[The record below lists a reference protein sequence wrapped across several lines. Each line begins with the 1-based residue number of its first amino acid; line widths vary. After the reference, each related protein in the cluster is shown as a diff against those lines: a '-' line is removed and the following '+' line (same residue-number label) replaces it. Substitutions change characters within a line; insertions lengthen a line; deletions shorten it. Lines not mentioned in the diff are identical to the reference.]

1 MTPHKKETRAISPS
15 ALGVATDMTG
25 VGEHYMDMDSPTT
38 PTTPSMQLRLRKQAS
53 TASSSIANEETQGR
67 KTVTRVKKTS
77 RRPEER
83 VFRRHIGC
91 AARAAAGVL
100 LAGVIQTGS
109 SASSNGSKFLPSFYY
124 IGGLA
129 YAAIMVIYASAPT
142 VGGVVQQ
149 IWQIDLGVGL
159 ALLYNFAVF
168 LWIPITQADLVSVPE
183 NLNDTP
189 YFVSLHDWGLV
200 SPFMLAFTF
209 VVFLLPIQHNVKKFA
224 VMSNAFFMLKFIDP
238 MNPRVDGTGLKDL
251 NNSDYAT
258 LGLMKNL
265 AVYSVV
271 GVIGTL
277 ISLMTALL
285 PTPLFATKKVMRH
298 MAHAPN
304 DIRKI
309 LNLIMDSYCFRVKD
323 IKKMDFFR
331 LRLDRLL
338 GAAQHRLS
346 EMEELLDDCWWEE
359 IVGVGLCLTFNKNI
373 AKQFVKLY
381 ARLLKDL
388 RAMKFAIEAE
398 NGHWTHVVLMRRM
411 QQSLHVM
418 QAEANDL
425 LQEIANRVLEA
436 STDMPTPRF
445 LHLEQTVDHFMKK
458 YTKLYGAMLS
468 AEVHTPGD
476 VGKTMSLN
484 VFIYSFHSFV
494 HTLSRFEERFNHKN
508 FSCRYRICKFFH
520 MMWCSVY
527 QGTMYMKKMTMFA
540 VRTTLAVLIAYCA
553 STFIFAFSATG
564 PTAIAMVAQFH
575 VGGTY
580 GNMKNRMAGLVAG
593 TVVPSILHFFICKI
607 SDVVFYNAVN
617 NAVLFVWIV
626 GSMYVCYSSSYLR
639 MAGMVSAYMSAS
651 VLLDHSCR
659 TTTQALS
666 YSSLTENS
674 VAIIILMFVEVSLQ
688 PQSARGLLRSNIQQ
702 LLGAYS
708 KVFHRVFAHHV
719 TSTRATAPSVG
730 DLPTVIET
738 ASVNPATARLDEEDT
753 RSLHKELSVTLP
765 AILKQQKKLVHDAT
779 AEPSLWKSK
788 FSNEQYT
795 QVLAVCWT
803 LLDRLRLL
811 SDLVE
816 WQERSG
822 MDCDHEGYRL
832 KRRHAGSLNDEC
844 TAAFKEQEEE
854 RAKQPETVYFTAI
867 APTTEDL
874 VPEAPLPPL
883 PSNATPAV
891 AKARWDRSQN
901 AYESVVVESLESL
914 GTLFSKDFTYKTADD
929 YAIYLQM
936 KEAFRIAD
944 KDRSG
949 TVAIS
954 ELGVLLEK
962 LMPYTGDQGDVHMD
976 QYVDEFMRLVDKNHD
991 GLITF
996 AEFMQALN
1004 DGFRLELEI
1013 YENTTQM
1020 ISSNMVH
1027 QLGDQPPHGHTRE
1040 AACSMDVSDDSSA
1053 VDMLESSTATCDAI
1067 LTLPA
1072 STSRV
1077 LPPRSTMFF
1086 TPPSSSSGI
1095 GSYLFGSSGD
1105 ERDVAPPSINV
1116 TKSNRRRW
1124 WAQNRTDSAGV
1135 ALLNVESFSLNEA
1148 AATLKQSYGELL
1160 LRSLDDD
1167 DQYVTMEDFIVMS
1180 CLISACEDI
1189 AANLTRLNTLAAS

>member
-1 MTPHKKETRAISPS
+1 
-15 ALGVATDMTG
+15 
-25 VGEHYMDMDSPTT
+25 
-38 PTTPSMQLRLRKQAS
+38 
-53 TASSSIANEETQGR
+53 
-67 KTVTRVKKTS
+67 
-77 RRPEER
+77 
-83 VFRRHIGC
+83 
-91 AARAAAGVL
+91 
-100 LAGVIQTGS
+100 
-109 SASSNGSKFLPSFYY
+109 
-124 IGGLA
+124 
-129 YAAIMVIYASAPT
+129 MVIYASAPT

-159 ALLYNFAVF
+159 ALLYNFGVF
-168 LWIPITQADLVSVPE
+168 LVIPITQGDLVSVPE

-209 VVFLLPIQHNVKKFA
+209 AIFVLPIHHNVKKFA
-224 VMSNAFFMLKFIDP
+224 VMSNAFFMLKFINP
-238 MNPRVDGTGLKDL
+238 MNPRVGGTDLKDL

-258 LGLMKNL
+258 QGLMKNL
-265 AVYSVV
+265 AVYSIIGVV
-271 GVIGTL
+271 GTL
-277 ISLMTALL
+277 ISLMTVLL
-285 PTPLFATKKVMRH
+285 PTPLFATKKLMRH
-298 MAHAPN
+298 MGHAPT

-338 GAAQHRLS
+338 NAAQHRLS
-346 EMEELLDDCWWEE
+346 EMEDLLDDCWWEE
-359 IVGVGLCLTFNKNI
+359 IVGVGLCLTFNKNV

-381 ARLLKDL
+381 GRLLKDL

-398 NGHWTHVVLMRRM
+398 NGHWTHVVLMKRM
-411 QQSLHVM
+411 QQSLHIM

-436 STDMPTPRF
+436 STEMPTPKF
-445 LHLEQTVDHFMKK
+445 THLEQTVCHFMKK

-468 AEVHTPGD
+468 AEVHTTGD

-484 VFIYSFHSFV
+484 VFVYSFHSFV
-494 HTLSRFEERFNHKN
+494 HTLLEFEERLSHKN
-508 FSCRYRICKFFH
+508 FTCRYRIVKFFK
-520 MMWCSVY
+520 MVWCSIY
-527 QGTMYMKKMTMFA
+527 QGTMYMKRMIVFA
-540 VRTTLAVLIAYCA
+540 VRTTLAVLIAYCI
-553 STFIFAFSATG
+553 STFVFAFSATG

-580 GNMKNRMAGLVAG
+580 GNMRNRMAGLVAG
-593 TVVPSILHFFICKI
+593 TVVPSILHFFVCKI
-607 SDVVFYNAVN
+607 SDVVFYNALN

-659 TTTQALS
+659 TTTKALS

-674 VAIIILMFVEVSLQ
+674 VAIMTLMIVEGILQ
-688 PQSARGLLRSNIQQ
+688 PQSARSLLRSNIQQ
-702 LLGAYS
+702 VLWAYS
-708 KVFHRVFAHHV
+708 KVFRRVFTHHI
-719 TSTRATAPSVG
+719 TSTDATAPSVG
-730 DLPTVIET
+730 DLPTVNET
-738 ASVNPATARLDEEDT
+738 DTMKAKLSEEET
-753 RSLHKELSVTLP
+753 RALHKELSLVLP
-765 AILKQQKKLVHDAT
+765 TILKQQKKLVHDAT
-779 AEPSLWKSK
+779 AEPSLWKPK

-795 QVLAVCWT
+795 QVLSVCWT

-816 WQERSG
+816 WRERSYRN
-822 MDCDHEGYRL
+822 CVHEGYRL
-832 KRRHAGSLNDEC
+832 KRRNAGSLNDEC

-854 RAKQPETVYFTAI
+854 RAQQPETVYFTAV
-867 APTTEDL
+867 APTTEDMI
-874 VPEAPLPPL
+874 PEAPLPPL

-891 AKARWDRSQN
+891 AKARWDSSRN
-901 AYESVVVESLESL
+901 AYESVVDESLEAL
-914 GTLFSKDFTYKTADD
+914 VTLFSKDFTYKTADD

-944 KDRSG
+944 KDCSG
-949 TVAIS
+949 TVDAS
-954 ELGVLLEK
+954 ELVVLLEK
-962 LMPYTGDQGDVHMD
+962 LMPYTGDQGSVHME

-991 GLITF
+991 GQVTF

-1013 YENTTQM
+1013 YENTAQM
-1020 ISSNMVH
+1020 IPSNTG
-1027 QLGDQPPHGHTRE
+1027 QLNKEPPLQQEGP
-1040 AACSMDVSDDSSA
+1040 ASMDISDDSSA
-1053 VDMLESSTATCDAI
+1053 VDLLESSTATSDA
-1067 LTLPA
+1067 LMTLPSSA
-1072 STSRV
+1072 ARV
-1077 LPPRSTMFF
+1077 LMPQSTTFF
-1086 TPPSSSSGI
+1086 TAPSSLSGLDSVL
-1095 GSYLFGSSGD
+1095 GSDD
-1105 ERDVAPPSINV
+1105 EREQIPQIGTS
-1116 TKSNRRRW
+1116 RRRW
-1124 WAQNRTDSAGV
+1124 WTQTRTESTGV

-1148 AATLKQSYGELL
+1148 AATLKQSYSELL

-1167 DQYVTMEDFIVMS
+1167 DQHVTMEDFIVMS

>member
-1 MTPHKKETRAISPS
+1 MTPHKLESRARSPS
-15 ALGVATDMTG
+15 ALEMAAGTTGMWENYIDMN
-25 VGEHYMDMDSPTT
+25 SPTT
-38 PTTPSMQLRLRKQAS
+38 PTTQSMRLRLRKQQS
-53 TASSSIANEETQGR
+53 TASSSIANEETRGH

-109 SASSNGSKFLPSFYY
+109 SASSTGSRFLPSFYY
-124 IGGLA
+124 LGGLA

-159 ALLYNFAVF
+159 ALLYNFALF
-168 LWIPITQADLVSVPE
+168 LCIPITQGNLVSVPE

-189 YFVSLHDWGLV
+189 YYVSLHDWGLV
-200 SPFMLAFTF
+200 SPFMVAFTF
-209 VVFLLPIQHNVKKFA
+209 VVFLLPIQHNIKKFA

-238 MNPRVDGTGLKDL
+238 MNPRAGATGLKDL
-251 NNSDYAT
+251 RNSDYDT

-265 AVYSVV
+265 AVYSIV

-285 PTPLFATKKVMRH
+285 PTPLFATKKLMRH
-298 MAHAPN
+298 MDHAPH

-338 GAAQHRLS
+338 RSAQHRLS

-359 IVGVGLCLTFNKNI
+359 MVGVGLCLTFNKNI

-398 NGHWTHVVLMRRM
+398 NGHWTHVVLMKRM
-411 QQSLHVM
+411 QQSLHIM
-418 QAEANDL
+418 QTEANDL
-425 LQEIANRVLEA
+425 LQEISSKVLEA
-436 STDMPTPRF
+436 STDMPTPQFVR
-445 LHLEQTVDHFMKK
+445 LEQTVDHFMKK

-494 HTLSRFEERFNHKN
+494 HTLSDFEQRFNQKN

-520 MMWCSVY
+520 VMWCSVY
-527 QGTMYMKKMTMFA
+527 QGTMYMRRMTMFA

-553 STFIFAFSATG
+553 STFVFAFSATG

-617 NAVLFVWIV
+617 NAVLFTWIV
-626 GSMYVCYSSSYLR
+626 GS
-639 MAGMVSAYMSAS
+639 
-651 VLLDHSCR
+651 
-659 TTTQALS
+659 
-666 YSSLTENS
+666 
-674 VAIIILMFVEVSLQ
+674 I
-688 PQSARGLLRSNIQQ
+688 
-702 LLGAYS
+702 
-708 KVFHRVFAHHV
+708 
-719 TSTRATAPSVG
+719 
-730 DLPTVIET
+730 
-738 ASVNPATARLDEEDT
+738 
-753 RSLHKELSVTLP
+753 
-765 AILKQQKKLVHDAT
+765 
-779 AEPSLWKSK
+779 
-788 FSNEQYT
+788 
-795 QVLAVCWT
+795 
-803 LLDRLRLL
+803 LRLL

-816 WQERSG
+816 WQEKSSN
-822 MDCDHEGYRL
+822 HEGYQL
-832 KRRHAGSLNDEC
+832 KRRNAGSLNDEC
-844 TAAFKEQEEE
+844 TAAFKEQEEQ
-854 RAKQPETVYFTAI
+854 RANQPETVYYTAI
-867 APTTEDL
+867 APKTEDV
-874 VPEAPLPPL
+874 VPEEPLPPL

-914 GTLFSKDFTYKTADD
+914 VTLFSKDFTYKTADD

-949 TVAIS
+949 TVDTS

-962 LMPYTGDQGDVHMD
+962 LMPYTGDQGNVHMD

-991 GLITF
+991 GQITF

-1013 YENTTQM
+1013 YESTTQM
-1020 ISSNMVH
+1020 IASNPVH
-1027 QLGDQPPHGHTRE
+1027 QLGNGDDHVPPLLGRE
-1040 AACSMDVSDDSSA
+1040 PACSMDISDDSSA
-1053 VDMLESSTATCDAI
+1053 VDIMESSTATSDAI

-1072 STSRV
+1072 SSSRV
-1077 LPPRSTMFF
+1077 HFPRSTMFF

-1095 GSYLFGSSGD
+1095 GSYLLGSSGD
-1105 ERDVAPPSINV
+1105 ERAVPPAS
-1116 TKSNRRRW
+1116 KSTRRRW
-1124 WAQNRTDSAGV
+1124 WAENRTESAGV

-1160 LRSLDDD
+1160 LRSLDHD

-1189 AANLTRLNTLAAS
+1189 AVNLTRLNTLAAS

>member
-1 MTPHKKETRAISPS
+1 MEKRARSPS
-15 ALGVATDMTG
+15 ALEVATGMT
-25 VGEHYMDMDSPTT
+25 VAGEHYVDLDSPTT
-38 PTTPSMQLRLRKQAS
+38 PTTQSMQLRLRKQKSTAS
-53 TASSSIANEETQGR
+53 TASVANEETRGR
-67 KTVTRVKKTS
+67 KTIIRVKKTS

-83 VFRRHIGC
+83 AFRKHIGS
-91 AARAAAGVL
+91 AIRAAAGVL

-109 SASSNGSKFLPSFYY
+109 STSPTGSTFLPSFYY
-124 IGGLA
+124 LGGLA
-129 YAAIMVIYASAPT
+129 YAAIMVIYASAST

-159 ALLYNFAVF
+159 ALLYNFGVF
-168 LWIPITQADLVSVPE
+168 LWIPITQENLISVPE
-183 NLNDTP
+183 NLNDAP
-189 YFVSLHDWGLV
+189 YDVSLHDWGLV
-200 SPFMLAFTF
+200 SPFMIAFTL
-209 VVFLLPIQHNVKKFA
+209 VVFVLPIQHNVKKFA
-224 VMSNAFFMLKFIDP
+224 VMSNAFFMLKFINP
-238 MNPRVDGTGLKDL
+238 MNPKVGETGLKDL
-251 NNSDYAT
+251 NNSDYNT

-265 AVYSVV
+265 AVYSLI
-271 GVIGTL
+271 GVAGTL
-277 ISLMTALL
+277 ISLMTVMLPFPLL
-285 PTPLFATKKVMRH
+285 ATKKLIRH
-298 MAHAPN
+298 MYKAPT
-304 DIRKI
+304 DVRKI

-338 GAAQHRLS
+338 RVAQHRLS

-359 IVGVGLCLTFNKNI
+359 IVGVGLCLTFNKNV

-381 ARLLKDL
+381 GRLLKDL

-398 NGHWTHVVLMRRM
+398 NGHWTHVVLMKRM
-411 QQSLHVM
+411 QQSLHIM

-425 LQEIANRVLEA
+425 LHDITEKVLEA
-436 STDMPTPRF
+436 STDMPTPKF
-445 LHLEQTVDHFMKK
+445 EHLEETLNLFMRK

-494 HTLSRFEERFNHKN
+494 HTLFQFEDRFNHKD
-508 FSCRYRICKFFH
+508 FSCTYRVCKFLK
-520 MMWCSVY
+520 MVWCSIY
-527 QGTMYMKKMTMFA
+527 QGSMYMRRMTMFA
-540 VRTTLAVLIAYCA
+540 VRTTIAVLIAYCV
-553 STFIFAFSATG
+553 STFVFAFSATG
-564 PTAIAMVAQFH
+564 PTAIAMVAEFQ

-593 TVVPSILHFFICKI
+593 TVVPSILHFFVCKI
-607 SDVVFYNAVN
+607 SDNVFYNAAN
-617 NAVLFVWIV
+617 NIVLFVWIV
-626 GSMYVCYSSSYLR
+626 GSMYVCYSAPYLR

-659 TTTQALS
+659 TTTTALS

-674 VAIIILMFVEVSLQ
+674 MAIIILMLVEVSMQ

-708 KVFHRVFAHHV
+708 KVFQRVFAHHI
-719 TSTRATAPSVG
+719 TCATAPSAG
-730 DLPTVIET
+730 ALPTVVEADSMSPTT
-738 ASVNPATARLDEEDT
+738 AQLGEKET
-753 RSLHKELSVTLP
+753 RSLHKELSITLP
-765 AILKQQKKLVHDAT
+765 AILKQQKTLVHDAT

-788 FSNEQYT
+788 FSHEQYT
-795 QVLAVCWT
+795 QVLTVCWT

-816 WQERSG
+816 WRARLNK
-822 MDCDHEGYRL
+822 DCGHEGFRL
-832 KRRHAGSLNDEC
+832 RRRNAGTLNDEC

-867 APTTEDL
+867 APSSEDFI
-874 VPEAPLPPL
+874 PEAPLPPL
-883 PSNATPAV
+883 PSNAPPSV

-901 AYESVVVESLESL
+901 GYESLVEESLDAL
-914 GTLFSKDFTYKTADD
+914 VTLFSNDFTYKTADD

-949 TVAIS
+949 TVDAS
-954 ELGVLLEK
+954 ELVVLLEK
-962 LMPYTGDQGDVHMD
+962 LMPYAGSQGDVHME

-991 GLITF
+991 GQITF

-1004 DGFRLELEI
+1004 DGFRLELEV
-1013 YENTTQM
+1013 YQNTTQM
-1020 ISSNMVH
+1020 IPSNANH
-1027 QLGDQPPHGHTRE
+1027 QVCDAHDKPPPIQQGPGTS
-1040 AACSMDVSDDSSA
+1040 SMDISDDSSG
-1053 VDMLESSTATCDAI
+1053 VDLLEASDATSDAI
-1067 LTLPA
+1067 LRLPA
-1072 STSRV
+1072 SASRIQV
-1077 LPPRSTMFF
+1077 PRGTMFF

-1095 GSYLFGSSGD
+1095 GSYLFGNRGEDSDQASDTSS
-1105 ERDVAPPSINV
+1105 S
-1116 TKSNRRRW
+1116 RRRW
-1124 WAQNRTDSAGV
+1124 WAHTRADSAGV
-1135 ALLNVESFSLNEA
+1135 TLLNVESFSLNEA

-1167 DQYVTMEDFIVMS
+1167 DQYVTMEDFVVMS

-1189 AANLTRLNTLAAS
+1189 ALNLTRLNTLAAS

>member
-1 MTPHKKETRAISPS
+1 MTESRARSPS
-15 ALGVATDMTG
+15 ALELATGMTG
-25 VGEHYMDMDSPTT
+25 AGENYMDLDSPST
-38 PTTPSMQLRLRKQAS
+38 PTTQSMQLRLRKQLP
-53 TASSSIANEETQGR
+53 TASSSVANEEIRGR
-67 KTVTRVKKTS
+67 KTVTRVKKIG

-83 VFRRHIGC
+83 AFRRHMNC

-109 SASSNGSKFLPSFYY
+109 SASSTGTGSEFLPSFYY
-124 IGGLA
+124 LGGLA

-159 ALLYNFAVF
+159 ALLYNFGVF
-168 LWIPITQADLVSVPE
+168 LILPITQGDLISVPE
-183 NLNDTP
+183 NLNDAP

-224 VMSNAFFMLKFIDP
+224 VMSNAFFMLKFINP
-238 MNPRVDGTGLKDL
+238 MDPRVGSTGLKDL
-251 NNSDYAT
+251 SNSDYAT
-258 LGLMKNL
+258 QGLMKNL
-265 AVYSVV
+265 AVYSVI
-271 GVIGTL
+271 GVVGTL

-285 PTPLFATKKVMRH
+285 PTPLFATKKLMRH
-298 MAHAPN
+298 MDHAPN
-304 DIRKI
+304 DTRKI

-338 GAAQHRLS
+338 GAAQRRLS
-346 EMEELLDDCWWEE
+346 EMEELLDECWWEE
-359 IVGVGLCLTFNKNI
+359 MVGVGLCLAFNKNV

-398 NGHWTHVVLMRRM
+398 HGHWTHVVLMKRM
-411 QQSLHVM
+411 QQSLHIM

-425 LQEIANRVLEA
+425 LQEIADRVLEA
-436 STDMPTPRF
+436 STDMPSPKF
-445 LHLEQTVDHFMKK
+445 AHLEQTVNHFMRK

-494 HTLSRFEERFNHKN
+494 HTLFEFEERFNHKN
-508 FSCRYRICKFFH
+508 FSCGYRIVKFVKVV
-520 MMWCSVY
+520 WRSIY
-527 QGTMYMKKMTMFA
+527 QGTMHMKRMVMFA

-553 STFIFAFSATG
+553 STFVFAFSATG
-564 PTAIAMVAQFH
+564 PTAIAMVAQFQ

-580 GNMKNRMAGLVAG
+580 GNMRNRMAGLVAG
-593 TVVPSILHFFICKI
+593 TVVPSILHFFVCKI

-626 GSMYVCYSSSYLR
+626 GSMFVCYSSSHLR

-659 TTTQALS
+659 TTAKALS

-674 VAIIILMFVEVSLQ
+674 MAILILMLVEASLQ

-708 KVFHRVFAHHV
+708 KVFRRVFAHHV
-719 TSTRATAPSVG
+719 TSTDATAPSVG
-730 DLPTVIET
+730 DLPTVMET
-738 ASVNPATARLDEEDT
+738 DSMNPSTAKLGQKET
-753 RSLHKELSVTLP
+753 RALHKELSITLP

-779 AEPSLWKSK
+779 AEPSLWKAK

-795 QVLAVCWT
+795 QVLVVCWT

-816 WQERSG
+816 WRARSTR
-822 MDCDHEGYRL
+822 DCTHEGYRL
-832 KRRHAGSLNDEC
+832 KRRNAGSLNEEC

-854 RAKQPETVYFTAI
+854 RAQQPETVYVTAI
-867 APTTEDL
+867 APTTADMI
-874 VPEAPLPPL
+874 PEAPLPPL
-883 PSNATPAV
+883 PSNAPPAV
-891 AKARWDRSQN
+891 AKARWDRSQS
-901 AYESVVVESLESL
+901 AYESVVEESLDAL
-914 GTLFSKDFTYKTADD
+914 VTLFSKDFTYKTADD

-944 KDRSG
+944 KDCSG
-949 TVAIS
+949 TVDAS
-954 ELGVLLEK
+954 ELVVLLEK
-962 LMPYTGDQGDVHMD
+962 LMPYTGDQGNVHME

-991 GLITF
+991 GQITF

-1020 ISSNMVH
+1020 IASNTDH
-1027 QLGDQPPHGHTRE
+1027 ELCGAPDKAPPPQKRDRAG
-1040 AACSMDVSDDSSA
+1040 SMALSDDSSA
-1053 VDMLESSTATCDAI
+1053 VDLLESSTATSDA
-1067 LTLPA
+1067 LMTLPA
-1072 STSRV
+1072 SAARV
-1077 LPPRSTMFF
+1077 YVPRSTMFF
-1086 TPPSSSSGI
+1086 TPPSSASSGLS
-1095 GSYLFGSSGD
+1095 SYLSRSSGD
-1105 ERDVAPPSINV
+1105 EGVQLQETGTNPR
-1116 TKSNRRRW
+1116 RRRW
-1124 WAQNRTDSAGV
+1124 WTQTRTDSAGV

-1160 LRSLDDD
+1160 LRSLDDNE
-1167 DQYVTMEDFIVMS
+1167 QHVTMEDFIVMS
-1180 CLISACEDI
+1180 CLISASEDI
-1189 AANLTRLNTLAAS
+1189 AANLTQLNMLAAT

>member
-1 MTPHKKETRAISPS
+1 MPSPHKTQTRARSPS
-15 ALGVATDMTG
+15 ALEIASGMTG
-25 VGEHYMDMDSPTT
+25 VGEHYMDLDSPTT
-38 PTTPSMQLRLRKQAS
+38 PTTQSMKLRLRKQLS
-53 TASSSIANEETQGR
+53 TASSSTANEETRGR
-67 KTVTRVKKTS
+67 KTVTRVKNIS

-83 VFRRHIGC
+83 AFRRHIGR

-109 SASSNGSKFLPSFYY
+109 SASSTGSKFLPSFYY
-124 IGGLA
+124 LGGLA

-159 ALLYNFAVF
+159 ALLYNFGVF
-168 LWIPITQADLVSVPE
+168 LVIPITQGDLVSVPE
-183 NLNDTP
+183 NLNDSP

-209 VVFLLPIQHNVKKFA
+209 VIFLLPIQHNVKKFA
-224 VMSNAFFMLKFIDP
+224 VMSNAFFMLKFINP
-238 MNPRVDGTGLKDL
+238 MNPRVGGTGLKDL

-258 LGLMKNL
+258 QGLMKNL
-265 AVYSVV
+265 AVYSIIGVV
-271 GVIGTL
+271 GTL
-277 ISLMTALL
+277 ISLMTALV
-285 PTPLFATKKVMRH
+285 PTPLFATRKLMRR
-298 MAHAPN
+298 MDHAPN

-338 GAAQHRLS
+338 SVAQHRLS

-359 IVGVGLCLTFNKNI
+359 IVGVGLCLTFNKNV

-398 NGHWTHVVLMRRM
+398 NGHWTHVVLMKRM
-411 QQSLHVM
+411 QQSLHIM

-425 LQEIANRVLEA
+425 LHEIAERVLEA
-436 STDMPTPRF
+436 STEMPTVKF
-445 LHLEQTVDHFMKK
+445 AHLEQTVNHFMKK

-494 HTLSRFEERFNHKN
+494 HTLFEFEERLNHKN
-508 FSCRYRICKFFH
+508 FSCRYRIAKFFK
-520 MMWCSVY
+520 MVWCSIY
-527 QGTMYMKKMTMFA
+527 QGTMYMKRMTMFA
-540 VRTTLAVLIAYCA
+540 VRTTLAVLIAYCI
-553 STFIFAFSATG
+553 STFVFAFSATG

-580 GNMKNRMAGLVAG
+580 GNMRNRMAGLVAG
-593 TVVPSILHFFICKI
+593 TVVPSILHFFVCKI
-607 SDVVFYNAVN
+607 SDVVLYNALN
-617 NAVLFVWIV
+617 NAVLFGWIV

-659 TTTQALS
+659 TTTKALS

-674 VAIIILMFVEVSLQ
+674 VAIITLMLVEVCLQ

-702 LLGAYS
+702 VLGAYS
-708 KVFHRVFAHHV
+708 KVFRRVFVHHI
-719 TSTRATAPSVG
+719 TSTDATAPSVG
-730 DLPTVIET
+730 DLPTVNET
-738 ASVNPATARLDEEDT
+738 DSMTAKLSEEET
-753 RSLHKELSVTLP
+753 RALHKQLSIILP
-765 AILKQQKKLVHDAT
+765 AILKQQKKLVQDAT
-779 AEPSLWKSK
+779 AEPSLWKAT

-816 WQERSG
+816 WRERWNR
-822 MDCDHEGYRL
+822 DCNQEGYRL
-832 KRRHAGSLNDEC
+832 KRRNAGTLNEEC

-854 RAKQPETVYFTAI
+854 RAQQPETVYVTAI
-867 APTTEDL
+867 APTTADMI
-874 VPEAPLPPL
+874 PEAPLPPL

-891 AKARWDRSQN
+891 AKARWDRSRN
-901 AYESVVVESLESL
+901 AYESVVDESLDAL
-914 GTLFSKDFTYKTADD
+914 VTLFSKDFTYKTADD

-949 TVAIS
+949 TVDAS
-954 ELGVLLEK
+954 ELVVLLEK
-962 LMPYTGDQGDVHMD
+962 LMPYTGGQGNVHME

-991 GLITF
+991 GQITF

-1020 ISSNMVH
+1020 ISSNADH
-1027 QLGDQPPHGHTRE
+1027 QLNQEPPLQQQE
-1040 AACSMDVSDDSSA
+1040 CPASMDISDDSSGI
-1053 VDMLESSTATCDAI
+1053 DLLESSTATSDA
-1067 LTLPA
+1067 LMTLPGSA
-1072 STSRV
+1072 ARV
-1077 LPPRSTMFF
+1077 LMPRSTMFF
-1086 TPPSSSSGI
+1086 TPPSSSSGLD
-1095 GSYLFGSSGD
+1095 SYVFGGSGD
-1105 ERDVAPPSINV
+1105 ERGQIPKTGTS
-1116 TKSNRRRW
+1116 KRHRW
-1124 WAQNRTDSAGV
+1124 WTQPRTDSTGV

-1167 DQYVTMEDFIVMS
+1167 DQHVTMEDFIVMS

>member
-1 MTPHKKETRAISPS
+1 MTERRTGSSSGMA
-15 ALGVATDMTG
+15 VA
-25 VGEHYMDMDSPTT
+25 GENYADLDSPTL
-38 PTTPSMQLRLRKQAS
+38 PTTQSMQLRLRKQAS
-53 TASSSIANEETQGR
+53 ASSSVANEEVRGH
-67 KTVTRVKKTS
+67 KTIARVKRTS
-77 RRPEER
+77 RRPEEKA
-83 VFRRHIGC
+83 FRRHIGC
-91 AARAAAGVL
+91 ACRAAAGVL

-109 SASSNGSKFLPSFYY
+109 SASSTGYRFLPSFYY
-124 IGGLA
+124 LGGLA

-149 IWQIDLGVGL
+149 IWQIDLGVGV
-159 ALLYNFAVF
+159 ALLYNFGVF
-168 LWIPITQADLVSVPE
+168 LILPITQGNLISVPE

-200 SPFMLAFTF
+200 TPFMLVFTF
-209 VVFLLPIQHNVKKFA
+209 IVFLLPIQHNVKKFA
-224 VMSNAFFMLKFIDP
+224 VMSNSFFMLKFINP
-238 MNPRVDGTGLKDL
+238 MNPRAGGTGLKDL

-258 LGLMKNL
+258 QGLLKNL
-265 AVYSVV
+265 AVYSIIGVV
-271 GVIGTL
+271 GTL

-285 PTPLFATKKVMRH
+285 PTPLFATKKLMRH
-298 MAHAPN
+298 MAHAPT

-359 IVGVGLCLTFNKNI
+359 LVGVGWCLTFNKNV

-411 QQSLHVM
+411 QQSLHIM

-425 LQEIANRVLEA
+425 LQEIADRVLEA
-436 STDMPTPRF
+436 STDMPTPKF
-445 LHLEQTVDHFMKK
+445 AHLEQTVNQFMKK

-468 AEVHTPGD
+468 AEVHTSDD

-484 VFIYSFHSFV
+484 VFVYSFHSFA
-494 HTLSRFEERFNHKN
+494 HTLFAFEERFNHKN
-508 FSCRYRICKFFH
+508 FTCRYRVFKFIN
-520 MMWCSVY
+520 MVWNSIY

-540 VRTTLAVLIAYCA
+540 VRTTLAVILAYSA

-580 GNMKNRMAGLVAG
+580 GNMRNRMAGLVAG
-593 TVVPSILHFFICKI
+593 TVVPSILHFFVCKL
-607 SDVVFYNAVN
+607 SDVVFYNAAN
-617 NAVLFVWIV
+617 NVILFVWIV

-659 TTTQALS
+659 TTTKAIS

-674 VAIIILMFVEVSLQ
+674 MAIIILMLVEASLQ
-688 PQSARGLLRSNIQQ
+688 PQSARALLRSNIQQ
-702 LLGAYS
+702 LLDAYS
-708 KVFHRVFAHHV
+708 KVFRQVFTHHI
-719 TSTRATAPSVG
+719 TSTDAT
-730 DLPTVIET
+730 LFPTVKLNEKE
-738 ASVNPATARLDEEDT
+738 ARA
-753 RSLHKELSVTLP
+753 LHKELSVTLP
-765 AILKQQKKLVHDAT
+765 AILKQQKKLVQDAN
-779 AEPSLWKSK
+779 AEPSLWKTK
-788 FSNEQYT
+788 FSNDQYM
-795 QVLAVCWT
+795 QVLSVCWT

-816 WQERSG
+816 WRESTNC
-822 MDCDHEGYRL
+822 DCYQL
-832 KRRHAGSLNDEC
+832 KRRNAGTLNAEC
-844 TAAFKEQEEE
+844 TAAFKEQEEK
-854 RAKQPETVYFTAI
+854 AQHPETVYYTAI
-867 APTTEDL
+867 APTTADMI
-874 VPEAPLPPL
+874 PEAPLPPL
-883 PSNATPAV
+883 PSNATPAD
-891 AKARWDRSQN
+891 AKARWNHSQN
-901 AYESVVVESLESL
+901 AYESVVEESFDALV
-914 GTLFSKDFTYKTADD
+914 TLFSKDFTYKTADD

-949 TVAIS
+949 TVDAS
-954 ELGVLLEK
+954 ELVVLLEK
-962 LMPYTGDQGDVHMD
+962 LMPYTGGQGNVHME

-991 GLITF
+991 GQITF

-1013 YENTTQM
+1013 YENTATM
-1020 ISSNMVH
+1020 IPSNTI
-1027 QLGDQPPHGHTRE
+1027 QLGPPSQKKDCG
-1040 AACSMDVSDDSSA
+1040 CSMAISDDSSA
-1053 VDMLESSTATCDAI
+1053 VDILESSAATSDV
-1067 LTLPA
+1067 LMTLPA
-1072 STSRV
+1072 SAARV
-1077 LPPRSTMFF
+1077 YIPRSTMFF
-1086 TPPSSSSGI
+1086 TPPSSSSGLS
-1095 GSYLFGSSGD
+1095 SYLAGSGD
-1105 ERDVAPPSINV
+1105 ERGLLQEPLS
-1116 TKSNRRRW
+1116 SRRRW
-1124 WAQNRTDSAGV
+1124 TESRTDSVGV

-1167 DQYVTMEDFIVMS
+1167 DQHVTMEDFVVMS
-1180 CLISACEDI
+1180 CLIATCEDI
-1189 AANLTRLNTLAAS
+1189 ATNLTRLNTLTVS